1 MKSFCKF
8 CGASTMDGICPFCS
22 GKEFRQAE
30 PELEEIKNILTEKA
44 SSEIGRFVAKHAR
57 FKG

>member
-1 MKSFCKF
+1 
-8 CGASTMDGICPFCS
+8 MDGICPFCS